1 MKGVYTLET
10 EFTDVYNIL
19 PFKVSVKY
27 LFLTLRSITVW
38 YKLINSVINTWEA
51 NKFKESDMTMVYSK
65 FIQQNP

>member
-1 MKGVYTLET
+1 MEGDYTLET

-38 YKLINSVINTWEA
+38 YKLIINVNTWEA
-51 NKFKESDMTMVYSK
+51 NKFKESDMMMVYSK
-65 FIQQNP
+65 FTQQNP